1 MTDRDRV
8 FEIIA
13 EVAERDD
20 LRLTPNLD
28 LFGTQTLD
36 SLQTVE
42 LIVRLSDTFDLSI
55 SPAEFDRAAWATPE
69 RIAADVERRRA
80 AQAPVG

>member
-1 MTDRDRV
+1 M

-13 EVAERDD
+13 EVTERDD
-20 LRLTPNLD
+20 LRLTPTLD
-28 LFGTQTLD
+28 LFETQTLD

-42 LIVRLSDTFDLSI
+42 LIVRLSETFDLAI

-69 RIAADVERRRA
+69 QIAADVERRRA